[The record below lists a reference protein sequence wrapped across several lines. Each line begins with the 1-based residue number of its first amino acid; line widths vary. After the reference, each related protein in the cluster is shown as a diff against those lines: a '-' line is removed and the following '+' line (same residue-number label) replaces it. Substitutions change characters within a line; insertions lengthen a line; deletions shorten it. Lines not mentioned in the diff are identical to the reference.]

1 MSILFDRHESST
13 ALDILLKDLKGFAQ
27 SNKELYKEM
36 AQLLALDDIRYH
48 GCMSVAIR
56 FE

>member
-1 MSILFDRHESST
+1 MSILFDRREFAT
-13 ALDILLKDLKGFAQ
+13 ALDILLKDLKVFAQ

-36 AQLLALDDIRYH
+36 AQLLALDDFRYH
-48 GCMSVAIR
+48 GVCVAVG